1 MQQPDE
7 NYKIA
12 IPTDDDFYANS
23 TDEARFVLD
32 ENGNKVDISNE
43 EVRQKQF
50 YYENPPLGESFL
62 GYDSTNEVHAIRVNP
77 DAVFNDGFADTLITM
92 GQTNGNEM
100 VFPVSSLSYK
110 EDKTTKAFLDSIH
123 QKGINNMVSSLLK
136 SSDEEAIAQVE
147 SLIKE
152 RYVKLKM
159 TPISMAAPSKWAIYC
174 PRAFFDESQV
184 KKISLESAKQDRAN
198 YIYSDIPFVGDK
210 LRKDPK
216 EEICFMQM
224 SDKRYYEVV
233 YNNDPNWDVYIL
245 EANGTFNE
253 KEAIKSTEN
262 ISKITD
268 EIRKSFKEATDV
280 ILVTNNTAINRA
292 ADTMYQL
299 NYFGSSIYNNKT
311 DLKEQLDSVLDFF
324 ANSGSYTNY
333 SFSLQGTNRQGNILG
348 VIYIKDKA
356 GLWYNLNKKLIAC
369 CGAQID
375 PNEKFF
381 STILQPW
388 TYNFEKF
395 KYADILYNEVKDK
408 DDREKV
414 QQEIYGY
421 PFNTLNLYRVTIGDC
436 TFCIPPVAI
445 KHFTQTTSERMP
457 MLRARGTAAKTPQ
470 KIKKILNL
478 TLFFSDSSGINGVPK
493 EFSLNTGEKIV
504 YHMNGLRALLAQFM
518 FTPFV
523 PIDNDYINKVLK
535 IDAVSFNNISINTV
549 EGYPR
554 LLQVSLDL
562 REFEYRIFMPEV
574 PVDDEKYSLDINTVS
589 EKREYKNYF
598 AKMFSWDVMRYYYQ
612 KCIRLGEEL
621 KKLEFNSDEYNQKAF
636 GHKALAPA
644 DFNDCTMK
652 FYIPNEEH
660 LEEKLQAKLEAMRYP
675 YGYTHFLSQIETRLA
690 DHLGLVGKAA
700 NEAAMTNEFTKA
712 LNELNAIVKN
722 SDKIYTSGVYDYE
735 EEFLGEDADEA
746 ASSEEYYEISPENI
760 LGNNEICT
768 AAKNVLDI
776 LAKQIEN
783 VALPED
789 KNKKVLEDCRQVL
802 KVLKT
807 EDDRYILKLGILGK
821 VRSDITTGST
831 STETLK
837 EEASRFIEER
847 KVTFYKHN
855 YVFVP
860 ISMEVKKGAS
870 AETHEPQFY
879 TIDQSSF
886 VFDGTGDPEIKFLN
900 FCYKISQQNTNK
912 TAVDLKKNV
921 EQETYES
928 IKFDEYKVN
937 DVIIESFSASLGNN
951 YSDLSLSSYT
961 GYATQYVGGQ
971 DVAINVSF
979 VTTNKTSAMRLSM
992 LPEIATRTAKTYR
1005 LVLPAYPLK
1014 INSQISRLIGIDE
1027 VSIEACQ
1034 TSTVPGYPG
1043 LYRISMS
1050 FLSMNRTLKNKE
1062 IMRRKQLN
1070 NFTYLTPQQIVE
1082 TQKDTFFEINNMLA
1096 KVDLYP
1102 DLEIPTLEEFR
1113 KAGFEFLRHRMQVRE
1128 YPDPDFYFLYPY
1140 QKTSEIIRETV
1151 RTMVGK
1157 SSENG
1162 EDFTIANSFGES
1174 ANVNFNGDI
1183 SEQIEEQNPEAGIIK
1198 TTVES
1203 KMTEQTTKAAASYKA
1218 DGLSNVEQKLSYN
1231 YFTDTKELTSSWK
1244 VSDNIIGVF
1253 LEKSYWKYLSEEKQK
1268 ASANGTST
1276 EAVSENKTTQSDSQ
1290 VEDLVANNKVIEV
1303 DGGNLSGHREPNAVV
1318 NIGYGDREYWAYT
1331 NNYGQLVKVT
1341 AKRIVLQNNKTEP
1354 VESNG
1359 RYYLDAA
1366 NVSGTEFKDIDKGHV
1381 IADSLGGVSNAYNIT
1396 PQGTEVNREGGE
1408 QYLLEEEIR
1417 EAGGCTD
1424 FVATITYPNTSTQI
1438 PSHYSYT
1445 YFIGDQFFNREFDNV
1460 YKQDEIE
1467 EGKKV
1472 EIHPDKINE
1481 KIYKYKCD
1489 IINAIN
1495 NVLSMSL
1502 EESIKKSQRWTDIA
1516 DISNLHERVNYISD
1530 LGFKPDSTY
1539 ENSLSYH
1546 NFNNEFMSVEYDTIE
1561 DVFSDIVNTPLYNA
1575 LVKCL
1580 GVGPKI
1586 NKFLYAIASARTA
1599 ISEYAKDEEFWYPQ
1613 KLGFKKLTEGSEEKE
1628 FGIFRMSK
1636 YSKADYLR
1644 YKINHFYQDYDYADK
1659 PSLRARIK
1667 TIVGMSRKE
1676 FVLDD
1681 YYAMQASD
1689 EELSVYYTG
1698 CTTSPQYASIAFM
1711 RNLLFYYR
1719 ELVIM
1724 EVLPSFGYDIAQNE
1738 IKIAEDSTEAMRKIF
1753 GDNMSEANI
1762 TAYKSFM
1769 EKNFGAIKNGKLFIL
1784 SAFAATDGS
1793 NMLLTLFKNRDYNA
1807 LNTIVNSAKIIT
1819 SIKTASQEEGD
1830 MQIILRRFIRALC
1843 GLEVIDGF
1851 DGLGQQPSVLPAQKM
1866 KIDELEKAYCAAMKD
1881 PEKYLRDSFYDMV
1894 VHDGR
1899 GRMVRAFPT
1908 FYMLFIDEGRTIG
1921 TWKLHDNFY
1930 NTNSLTEIQ
1939 ITKSRKNP
1947 TDVARIMMTNFFRT
1961 FSSDDEDLNIRYETN
1976 WDDIWDS
1983 GYYPNLRKYVERQ
1996 EYKRQNTPEPTKMRI
2011 RPGAR
2016 IQIRM
2021 GYGGNAAELPIQLNG
2036 YVTEVS
2042 TGDHI
2047 ELIAQSDGVELSQP
2061 LLEEIFADELA
2072 HTDSSF
2078 WEKPFFDSDKSPKTI
2093 INHLLTSKG
2102 GSLNKWLVDNAD
2114 KGWFRNMLYFLG
2126 DRVGTSYNR
2135 FGLIHFGNREFTE
2148 IFEAGEICQNIFEG
2162 PTGEDL
2168 LSFNSLEEI
2177 DDANAKQLSFSVFG
2191 KTVWECLHI
2200 CRSICP
2206 DYITAIAPFGFRS
2219 TIFFGKPHYYYAYDY
2234 YDNKGSV
2241 LEKRKPFQQYHIY
2254 NSLTDIIAN
2263 NIKASADKVRTCAIG
2278 IYQVDGTFND
2288 VVTKKT
2294 PPIFVDREIYP
2305 EFQKTMTYDTKLY
2318 GRSQVPGLGKSILM
2332 GAGVGAACGGLVGA
2346 IIGGIG
2352 AAATNTVGRLI
2363 NEVADEY
2370 IPAGITRT
2378 HADNAAIMTM
2388 SGLRDS
2394 VKEMYQ
2400 GELIIIGDPTVKP
2413 HDRIFLKDM
2422 EEHMEGQVEV
2432 REIVQNFSCYNG
2444 YTTSVYVD
2452 CIVAIDP
2459 KMEVRKQHDFG
2470 KVSAISC
2477 VLGALANGSFAAALN
2492 TQAKAGVAT
2501 GEILKNSALPAMKAC
2516 TWDFGKLLIRN
2527 VIMRTP
2533 LSMIFFAAQIGGFFL
2548 RDYIS
2553 KQLRYSRCC
2562 TVYPLRKN
2570 DKVLTA
2576 GLDGSQGLI
2585 VGSPTEKSQGMF
2597 RTLLS
2602 KAVLAVDTLD
2612 ILGLLDQTGVK
2623 GYAEG
2628 VMENDIWKNMSQE
2641 ERTRIKLLN
2650 NMSNSNL
2657 EYYGNIGY
2665 LNPYI
2670 PRITAKSDKKTL
2682 EEAYKDILIKSLDI
2696 SAEINNIARDSLV
2709 PICTDNILKEYID
2722 KGFFQTYHEHVKPK
2736 DGHEKRS
2743 ETVRIRNQDY
2753 QIATIIREKDAN
2765 GQAIDIDF
2773 PLLSKDA
2780 LGVLIRIVKTMYDKT
2795 IGSTE
2800 QSIDPIYY
2808 NDTYA
2813 TSQVVLTSALQLKV
2827 ENENVERNGKIH
2839 TRLGCRRSGNYFE
2852 LSFLGKCT
2860 SYYEQVLNE
2869 IQKDLTGEY
2878 NDIEFKVM
2886 DHTKKK
2892 DKDMC
2897 SVWVYPKMK

>member
-1 MQQPDE
+1 MQQVAD
-7 NYKIA
+7 NSKIA
-12 IPTDDDFYANS
+12 TPSDVDFYATS
-23 TDEARFVLD
+23 TDGAGLVLD
-32 ENGNKVDISNE
+32 ENGDKTDISSE
-43 EVRQKQF
+43 EVRKKQF

-62 GYDSTNEVHAIRVNP
+62 GYDSTNEVHAIRIDPSTALNSFS
-77 DAVFNDGFADTLITM
+77 DIMTTM
-92 GQTNGNEM
+92 GQINGNEI
-100 VFPVSSLSYK
+100 VFPVGSLSYK
-110 EDKTTKAFLDSIH
+110 EDKTTKAFLDSVH
-123 QKGINNMVSSLLK
+123 QKGIDKMMSSILN
-136 SSDEEAIAQVE
+136 SSDKEAIEQAS

-152 RYVKLKM
+152 RYIKVKL
-159 TPISMAAPSKWAIYC
+159 TPISIESPSKWAIYC
-174 PRAFFDESQV
+174 PRAFFDETQV
-184 KKISLESAKQDRAN
+184 KKLLPEEAAQDRAN
-198 YIYSDIPFVGDK
+198 YIYSDILFGRNK
-210 LRKDPK
+210 ARAKDSTEP
-216 EEICFMQM
+216 ISFIQM

-233 YNNDPNWDVYIL
+233 YSSNQNEDVYIL
-245 EANGTFNE
+245 EKNGTVNAKDNSGVNKLSE
-253 KEAIKSTEN
+253 TISAIQKD
-262 ISKITD
+262 I
-268 EIRKSFKEATDV
+268 KEATDI
-280 ILVTNNTAINRA
+280 ILVSNNTAINRA
-292 ADTMYQL
+292 DGTMYQM
-299 NYFGSSIYNNKT
+299 NYFGSSIYNNKI
-311 DLKEQLDSVLDFF
+311 DPKEQLDSVLDFF

-369 CGAQID
+369 YGAQVD
-375 PNEKFF
+375 PSEKFF
-381 STILQPW
+381 STILQSW

-395 KYADILYNEVKDK
+395 KYADILYSEVEDK
-408 DDREKV
+408 DDRLKI

-436 TFCIPPVAI
+436 TFCIPPIAI
-445 KHFTQTTSERMP
+445 KHISQTTSERMP
-457 MLRARGTAAKTPQ
+457 MLRARGSAAKTPQ

-535 IDAVSFNNISINTV
+535 IDAVSFSNISINTV

-562 REFEYRIFMPEV
+562 REFEYRIFMPEI

-621 KKLEFNSDEYNQKAF
+621 KNLDFNSDEYNQKSF
-636 GHKALAPA
+636 GRKALVPA

-660 LEEKLQAKLEAMRYP
+660 LEEKLQAKMEAMRYP
-675 YGYTHFLSQIETRLA
+675 YGYTHFLSETETKLA
-690 DHLGLVGKAA
+690 DYLGSIGKAA
-700 NEAAMTNEFTKA
+700 NEAAMTDDFIKA
-712 LNELNAIVKN
+712 LDELNAIVKG
-722 SDKIYTSGVYDYE
+722 SDKIYTDGIIAYSDSL
-735 EEFLGEDADEA
+735 LGQDADEA
-746 ASSEEYYEISPENI
+746 AGNDEYYVVTADNI
-760 LGNNEICT
+760 LGNTEIYP
-768 AAKNVLDI
+768 AIKKVLDI
-776 LAKQIEN
+776 LIKQVEG
-783 VALPED
+783 VTLPEN
-789 KNKKVLEDCRQVL
+789 KSKKVLEDCRQVL
-802 KVLKT
+802 KVSET

-821 VRSDITTGST
+821 VRSEITTGTT
-831 STETLK
+831 STQTLK
-837 EEASRFIEER
+837 EEASRFIEEK
-847 KVTFYKHN
+847 KVVFYKHN
-855 YVFVP
+855 YVFIP
-860 ISMEVKKGAS
+860 ISMEVRKGAS
-870 AETHEPQFY
+870 TETLEPQYY

-886 VFDGTGDPEIKFLN
+886 IFDGTGDPEIKFLN

-912 TAVDLKKNV
+912 TAVNLKKNV
-921 EQETYES
+921 EQETFES
-928 IKFDEYKVN
+928 IKFDEFEVN

-971 DVAINVSF
+971 DVSININF

-992 LPEIATRTAKTYR
+992 LPEIATRIAKSYK

-1014 INSQISRLIGIDE
+1014 INSQISRLVGVDE

-1034 TSTVPGYPG
+1034 TNTVPGYPG

-1062 IMRRKQLN
+1062 IMRRTQLN

-1082 TQKDTFFEINNMLA
+1082 TQRDTFFEINNMLSKA
-1096 KVDLYP
+1096 DLYP

-1113 KAGFEFLRHRMQVRE
+1113 KAGFEFLRHRMQVRT

-1140 QKTSEIIRETV
+1140 QKTSEIIREAV

-1157 SSENG
+1157 SSENS
-1162 EDFTIANSFGES
+1162 EDFVIANDFGES
-1174 ANVNFNGDI
+1174 ATVNFEGDI
-1183 SEQIEEQNPEAGIIK
+1183 SEQIQEQNPEAEAAK
-1198 TTVES
+1198 TAVEA
-1203 KMTEQTTKAAASYKA
+1203 KAIEQTTKAAATYKS
-1218 DGLSNVEQKLSYN
+1218 DGLSNVEQKLGYN
-1231 YFTDTKELTSSWK
+1231 YFTDTKELSCSWK

-1253 LEKSYWKYLSEEKQK
+1253 LEKSYWKYLSEAKQK
-1268 ASANGTST
+1268 VSTSEDSAGAETETEKTDST
-1276 EAVSENKTTQSDSQ
+1276 L
-1290 VEDLVANNKVIEV
+1290 EDLVANNKVIEV
-1303 DGGNLSGHREPNAVV
+1303 HGGDLSGNREPNVAV
-1318 NIGYGDREYWAYT
+1318 NIGFGDRDYWAYT
-1331 NNYGQLVKVT
+1331 NKYGQLVKVV
-1341 AKRIVLQNNKTEP
+1341 AKEIILQNNKTEP
-1354 VESNG
+1354 VNSNG
-1359 RYYLDAA
+1359 RYYSDEAK
-1366 NVSGTEFKDIDKGHV
+1366 VPGTEFKGLDEGHV

-1396 PQGTEVNREGGE
+1396 PQGSTVNQEGGE
-1408 QYLLEEEIR
+1408 QFEMEQLIKF
-1417 EAGGCTD
+1417 AGGCTD
-1424 FVATITYPNTSTQI
+1424 FVATITYPDTKTQI

-1445 YFIGDQFFNREFDNV
+1445 FNLNGEIISKEFDNV
-1460 YKQDEIE
+1460 YEKGDVETA
-1467 EGKKV
+1467 GKV
-1472 EIHPDKINE
+1472 EIHPDEIND
-1481 KIYKYKCD
+1481 KVYKYKCD
-1489 IINAIN
+1489 IINTIN
-1495 NVLSMSL
+1495 EVLSTSL
-1502 EESIKKSQRWTDIA
+1502 EESIKKSQRWTDIE
-1516 DISNLHERVNYISD
+1516 DISDPNKRVEYISN
-1530 LGFKPDSTY
+1530 LGFKPDSIY
-1539 ENSLSYH
+1539 ENSTSYH
-1546 NFNNEFMSVEYDTIE
+1546 NFNNEFMSIESNEIEYIPTDLQT
-1561 DVFSDIVNTPLYNA
+1561 TPLHNA
-1575 LVKCL
+1575 LIKCL
-1580 GVGPKI
+1580 GHVPLG
-1586 NKFLYAIASARTA
+1586 KFIYAVACARTA
-1599 ISEYAKDEEFWYPQ
+1599 ISEYAKDEELWWPQ
-1613 KLGFKKLTEGSEEKE
+1613 KLGFEKFTKGIEEKE
-1628 FGIFRMSK
+1628 FGIFRMRK

-1644 YKINHFYQDYDYADK
+1644 YKINHFYQDYAYTDK
-1659 PSLRARIK
+1659 PSLEERIK

-1681 YYAMQASD
+1681 YYATKASD

-1698 CTTSPQYASIAFM
+1698 CVTSPKYAAVAFM

-1738 IKIAEDSTEAMRKIF
+1738 VQIANYSTESMRKVF

-1769 EKNFGAIKNGKLFIL
+1769 EKNFSAIKNGKLFIL

-1793 NMLLTLFKNRDYNA
+1793 NALLTLFRNRDYNA
-1807 LNTIVNSAKIIT
+1807 LNTIINSAKITT
-1819 SIKTASQEEGD
+1819 SVKNASPEESD
-1830 MQIILRRFIRALC
+1830 MQMTLRRFVRALC

-1866 KIDELEKAYCAAMKD
+1866 KIDELEEMYCAAMKD
-1881 PEKYLRDSFYDMV
+1881 PQIYLRDSFYDMV

-1908 FYMLFIDEGRTIG
+1908 FYMIFIDEGRTIG
-1921 TWKLHDNFY
+1921 SWKLHDNFY

-1983 GYYPNLRKYVERQ
+1983 GWYPNLRKYAERQ

-2016 IQIRM
+2016 IQVRM

-2061 LLEEIFADELA
+2061 LLEEIFADEVA

-2078 WEKPFFDSDKSPKTI
+2078 WEKPFFDSDKTPKTI

-2102 GSLNKWLVDNAD
+2102 GSINKWLVDNAD
-2114 KGWFRNMLYFLG
+2114 RSGFREFLYLLG
-2126 DRVGTSYNR
+2126 DKIGTSYNR
-2135 FGLIHFGNREFTE
+2135 FGLIHFGSREFTE

-2162 PTGEDL
+2162 PTGDEL
-2168 LSFNSLEEI
+2168 LSFNSLEDI
-2177 DDANAKQLSFSVFG
+2177 DDVNAKQLSFSVFG
-2191 KTVWECLHI
+2191 KTIWECLHI

-2206 DYITAIAPFGFRS
+2206 DYITSVAPFGFRS

-2234 YDNKGSV
+2234 YDNKGSI

-2278 IYQVDGTFND
+2278 VYQVDGTFND
-2288 VVTKKT
+2288 AVTKKT

-2332 GAGVGAACGGLVGA
+2332 GAGAGAMFGGIAGAVVGGVGAAV
-2346 IIGGIG
+2346 
-2352 AAATNTVGRLI
+2352 TNTVGRLI

-2388 SGLRDS
+2388 SGLRES

-2400 GELIIIGDPTVKP
+2400 GELIVIGDPTVKP
-2413 HDRIFLKDM
+2413 YDRIFLKDL

-2444 YTTSVYVD
+2444 YTTSIYVD

-2459 KMEVRKQHDFG
+2459 KMETRKQYDFG
-2470 KVSAISC
+2470 RTAQAGCIS
-2477 VLGALANGSFAAALN
+2477 ALATSGRVGSVLKQYADQGLSTQEVVKKAATESKNGLVR
-2492 TQAKAGVAT
+2492 AGQ
-2501 GEILKNSALPAMKAC
+2501 
-2516 TWDFGKLLIRN
+2516 WLIRN
-2527 VIMRTP
+2527 VMTKHPIG
-2533 LSMIFFAAQIGGFFL
+2533 SMIFFSATIGGYFL
-2548 RDYIS
+2548 TDYIS

-2562 TVYPLRKN
+2562 TVFPLRKN
-2570 DKVLTA
+2570 EKVLTA

-2585 VGSPTEKSQGMF
+2585 VGSPTEKSQGIF
-2597 RTLLS
+2597 RTLMS
-2602 KAVLAVDTLD
+2602 KAVLTADTID
-2612 ILGLLDQTGVK
+2612 ILGLLDKTGVK
-2623 GYAEG
+2623 SYAEG
-2628 VMENDIWKNMSQE
+2628 VLENDIWKNASQE
-2641 ERTRIKLLN
+2641 EKTRIKMLGI
-2650 NMSNSNL
+2650 MSNSNL

-2670 PRITAKSDKKTL
+2670 PRITAKSDKRTL
-2682 EEAYKDILIKSLDI
+2682 AEAYKNILIKGIDI
-2696 SAEINNIARDSLV
+2696 SAEANNVSRESLM
-2709 PICTDNILKEYID
+2709 PICADNILKEYIS
-2722 KGFFQTYHEHVKPK
+2722 KGFFQTYHEHVKTK
-2736 DGHEKRS
+2736 DGHTKESRA
-2743 ETVRIRNQDY
+2743 VRIRNQDH
-2753 QIATIIREKDAN
+2753 QVSVIVREKDAN

-2780 LGVLIRIVKTMYDKT
+2780 LGVLIRIVKTMYDRT
-2795 IGSTE
+2795 IASAD

-2813 TSQVVLTSALQLKV
+2813 TSQVLLLSALQLKV
-2827 ENENVERNGKIH
+2827 SNENVEKDGKIQVG
-2839 TRLGCRRSGNYFE
+2839 LGGRRSGNYFE

-2860 SYYEQVLNE
+2860 SYWAQVIDE
-2869 IQKDLTGEY
+2869 IQKDLTGKY
-2878 NDIEFKVM
+2878 NDVEFKVIN
-2886 DHTKKK
+2886 HIKKK
-2892 DKDMC
+2892 DKNMC
-2897 SVWVYPKMK
+2897 SVMVYPKIK